1 MGFLNWDNTPY
12 NHLIFTH
19 MSNQPNII
27 YPTLN
32 LLLYDLKN
40 GLGDDEATIN
50 NRCKAFCE
58 KIFGDLK
65 AKEFDEAYK
74 QIQKYQYQE
83 TDGID
88 LLANRFRIFT
98 SPKDGYY
105 YPRQFGDTY
114 ALLVDYS
121 GKLNADAK
129 PDDQPQEI
137 KDQPFYKLKA
147 EIQTRISQKHNQTQT
162 ADDDYEAGTIGQTW
176 LAWGKLTEKKSDV
189 EITEI
194 AKQCYTQ
201 IATKYHKWDIDL
213 IEQGNLFGGTLFE
226 LWYIPEIAGLTGK
239 EFWEKFRKESHHV
252 LIWLFPADISADDM
266 RDQVKTVYQDLLRL
280 FQYRHKVVWGY
291 YQSLYQKAKL
301 KTEFIQVQASI
312 NAARELETQLKT
324 NQLNLTSLQKT
335 LTETLVTLSD
345 YTIELNYLDD
355 QIRSIKTNLENYKYR
370 LAEINRKYPGSDLK
384 FLQQFS
390 ESEIYGIKYLRQA
403 ETDYANLNPGL
414 NVLQNLS
421 NTLQSITQLEQTKS
435 DRKLDNTIALV
446 GVGLAISSVTVTVA
460 TAYLPKPKDYS
471 NYDLSILISP
481 AFVFSVAFSVGCT
494 ILGYKAI
501 RRFRR

>member
-1 MGFLNWDNTPY
+1 
-12 NHLIFTH
+12 

-32 LLLYDLKN
+32 LFLYDLKN
-40 GLGDDEATIN
+40 GLGDDETTIN
-50 NRCKAFCE
+50 NRAKAFCE
-58 KIFGDLK
+58 KIFGDFK
-65 AKEFDEAYK
+65 EKEFDEAYK

-83 TDGID
+83 SDGLD
-88 LLANRFRIFT
+88 LLANRFRKFA

-129 PDDQPQEI
+129 PDDQPQDI
-137 KDQPFYKLKA
+137 QDQPFKKLKA
-147 EIQTRISQKHNQTQT
+147 EIQARISQTPDN
-162 ADDDYEAGTIGQTW
+162 YEAGTIGQTW
-176 LAWGKLTEKKSDV
+176 LAWGKLTEYKSNV

-201 IATKYHKWDIDL
+201 IATQYHKWEIDL

-226 LWYIPEIAGLTGK
+226 LWYIPQIAGLTGK
-239 EFWEKFRKESHHV
+239 EFWEQFRKESHHV

-266 RDQVKTVYQDLLRL
+266 RDKVKSVYQDLLRL

-291 YQSLYQKAKL
+291 YQSLHQKAKL

-384 FLQQFS
+384 FFQQFS
-390 ESEIYGIKYLRQA
+390 ESEIYARKYLRQA

-435 DRKLDNTIALV
+435 DRKLDHTIAIV
-446 GVGLAISSVTVTVA
+446 GVGLAISGLTATVA
-460 TAYLPKPKDYS
+460 TEYLPKPKDYS
-471 NYDLSILISP
+471 AYDFSVLLSP
-481 AFVFSVAFSVGCT
+481 AFLFSF
-494 ILGYKAI
+494 AI
-501 RRFRR
+501 SAPFLIALIIRLFRR

>member
-1 MGFLNWDNTPY
+1 
-12 NHLIFTH
+12 
-19 MSNQPNII
+19 MSNQLNII

-32 LLLYDLKN
+32 LFLYDLKN
-40 GLGDDEATIN
+40 GLGDNEVTIN
-50 NRCKAFCE
+50 NRCKAFCQ

-65 AKEFDEAYK
+65 EQEFKEAHA
-74 QIQKYQYQE
+74 QIQKYQHQE
-83 TDGID
+83 TDGLD
-88 LLANRFRIFT
+88 LLPNRFRKFA
-98 SPKDGYY
+98 PPNDGYY

-121 GKLNADAK
+121 GKLNADGK
-129 PDDQPQEI
+129 PDDQPQDI
-137 KDQPFYKLKA
+137 KDQPFKQLKA
-147 EIQTRISQKHNQTQT
+147 EIQTRISQAPNQSQT
-162 ADDDYEAGTIGQTW
+162 PHDYEAGTIGQTW
-176 LAWGKLTEKKSDV
+176 FAWGKLTEYKSNA

-201 IATKYHKWDIDL
+201 IATQYHKWDIDL
-213 IEQGNLFGGTLFE
+213 IDQGNLLGGTIFE
-226 LWYIPEIAGLTGK
+226 LWYIPEIAGLTGQ
-239 EFWEKFRKESHHV
+239 EFWDKFRKESHHV
-252 LIWLFPADISADDM
+252 LIWLFPVHVSADEM
-266 RDQVKTVYQDLLRL
+266 REKVKSVYQDLLRL

-291 YQSLYQKAKL
+291 YQSLHQKAKL

-312 NAARELETQLKT
+312 NTARKLETQLKT

-370 LAEINRKYPGSDLK
+370 LAEIYRKYPGSDLK

-390 ESEIYGIKYLRQA
+390 ESEIYASKYLRQA

-414 NVLQNLS
+414 SVLQNLS

-446 GVGLAISSVTVTVA
+446 GVGLAFSSVTVTVA
-460 TAYLPKPKDYS
+460 TAYLPKPKEYS
-471 NYDLSILISP
+471 NYDLSIFISP
-481 AFVFSVAFSVGCT
+481 AFVFSVVFSVLCT
-494 ILGYKAI
+494 ILGYQVI
-501 RRFRR
+501 RRCRR